1 MKYLKLFEGF
11 STDEYYVE
19 LTPAEHDDLCKG
31 EWIDNTFGN
40 DCGRLLKILV
50 DNDLDPSVYNG
61 KWVKWDGKN
70 SKIESIRS
78 SNLTAMGCVGRARRR
93 VWLCYPLPDDYY
105 LVERQDEYYEM
116 KFYKCDQIEGVI
128 KLLKD
133 LDVI

>member
-19 LTPAEHDDLCKG
+19 LTPAEHDDLCEGISG
-31 EWIDNTFGN
+31 ENTFGN

-50 DNDLDPSVYNG
+50 DNDLNPFVYNG
-61 KWVKWDGKN
+61 IKWVKWDGKN

-78 SNLTAMGCVGRARRR
+78 SNFKVR
-93 VWLCYPLPDDYY
+93 VYPLPDDYY
-105 LVERQDEYYEM
+105 LVEREDEYYEM
-116 KFYKCDQIEGVI
+116 KFYKCDQMEGVI